1 MNKIQ
6 QIMPSKM
13 RLEDLYVLNE
23 HVYINSQRL
32 RTVGK
37 MFSFPCTHDKR
48 SNGSDTLQYS
58 INKYGYRGPNW
69 TFEMSPAFFGCS
81 CIFGIGVKY
90 PAAERVASN
99 LKIRS
104 IPNLGLPGAG
114 IINIIK
120 SFAAFTEHH
129 TVSDA
134 FIMIPPIHRLY
145 LPEYRSSTW
154 VSRNFIPG
162 HSRGDR
168 ALYKSAMSVFNDDIK
183 TSYTV
188 DYIDWAKQI
197 AKNKN
202 IRIHWGSWEID
213 TVNFLKEIDLDPFNW
228 KPVDYARDDA
238 HPGPKSHAN
247 LAKFALKKIV
257 DKK

>member
-13 RLEDLYVLNE
+13 RLEDLYVFNEFVYVEARRLN
-23 HVYINSQRL
+23 
-32 RTVGK
+32 TFGK
-37 MFSFPCTHDKR
+37 MFSFPCTHDNY

-58 INKYGYRGPNW
+58 VNKHGYRGPNW

-81 CIFGIGVKY
+81 CTFGIGVKY
-90 PAAERVASN
+90 PAAERVAAN
-99 LKIRS
+99 LKIKS
-104 IPNLGLPGAG
+104 IPNLGLPSAG

-129 TVSDA
+129 SVSDA
-134 FIMIPPIHRLY
+134 FIMLPPIHRLY
-145 LPEYRSSTW
+145 LPYYSSSTW
-154 VSRNFIPG
+154 VSRNIIPG
-162 HSRGDR
+162 YTRDDK
-168 ALYKSAMSVFNDDIK
+168 ALYKSAMTVFNDDIN
-183 TSYTV
+183 TSYAV

-228 KPVDYARDDA
+228 KRVDYARDDS
-238 HPGPKSHAN
+238 HPGPKSHAS

-257 DKK
+257 SKQ